1 MNVGFVGLGVMGAP
15 MARNVLRKGFPLRVF
30 DIDVTKRQGLS
41 ADGAVAVA
49 GIADLAAWADAIILM
64 LPGPQEI
71 RAVALQVAESARRGA
86 AIVDMST
93 SDPALDQEMS
103 AALGERG
110 VGWLDAPVT
119 RAVPAA
125 IAGTLMAMVGGD
137 AQVLEKCRPVLAAM
151 ASDIVHVGPSG
162 SGHAMKLLN
171 NLKIMAEVA
180 LMAEVVALGARG
192 GIPAGVVNEV
202 LGQSSADSF
211 MWRYQVPR
219 MVAENFTPGFSVDHG
234 HKDLSLAAGWARR
247 LGASLPMGDAAL
259 AVFEAGQRDGRGAL
273 DTAVLVKLYGA

>member
-15 MARNVLRKGFPLRVF
+15 MARNVLRKGFSLRVF
-30 DIDVTKRQGLS
+30 DIDAAKRQALA
-41 ADGAVAVA
+41 ADGAVAAA
-49 GIADLAAWADAIILM
+49 GVADLAAWADVIVLM

-71 RAVALQVAESARRGA
+71 RAVALQVAESARRGTV
-86 AIVDMST
+86 IVDMST
-93 SDPALDQEMS
+93 SDPALDQEMT
-103 AALGERG
+103 AALGKRG
-110 VGWLDAPVT
+110 IGWLDAPVT

-125 IAGTLMAMVGGD
+125 VAGTLMTMVGGD
-137 AQVLEKCRPVLAAM
+137 ARVLEQCRPVLAAM
-151 ASDIVHVGPSG
+151 ASDIVHVGPPG

-180 LMAEVVALGARG
+180 LIAEVVALGVRG

-202 LGQSSADSF
+202 LAQSSADSF

-234 HKDLSLAAGWARR
+234 HKDLSLAATWGQQ
-247 LGASLPMGDAAL
+247 LGISLPIGKAAL
-259 AVFEAGQRDGRGAL
+259 AVFEAAQRDGCGAL
-273 DTAVLVKLYGA
+273 DTAMLVKLYGA